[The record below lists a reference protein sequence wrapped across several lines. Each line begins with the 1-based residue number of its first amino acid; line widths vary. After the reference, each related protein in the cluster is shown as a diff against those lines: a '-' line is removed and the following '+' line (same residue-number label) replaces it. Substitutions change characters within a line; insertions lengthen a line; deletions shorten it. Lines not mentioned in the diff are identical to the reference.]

1 MRPVT
6 DGGGSSTMKR
16 LASVVGPP
24 APREPEVVVVG
35 QRGTPRLPS
44 ARDLLDLIV
53 IDISQV

>member
-1 MRPVT
+1 
-6 DGGGSSTMKR
+6 MKR